1 MPKFADTR
9 LGYDF
14 LWESVK
20 VRRRPQVET
29 VARGIIADRARYEP
43 VAKATGVPWFWIAI
57 VHNRESNRDFKGV
70 LHNGQKI
77 IGTGKKTTLVPKGR
91 GPFATWED
99 AAIDALKLRKLEQ
112 VENWTIPRML
122 YEFEGYNGWGYF
134 GRINSPY
141 VWAATNHQQRGKY
154 VADGKFDPKHWD
166 NQLGAAAILKALDE
180 MGVVRPAAPAEAPK
194 PTPAPIPPQ
203 NPLMAFLAA
212 LFGAVA
218 RLFTKGK

>member
-1 MPKFADTR
+1 MPDFSEVMP
-9 LGYDF
+9 GYAN
-14 LWESVK
+14 LWQSVVVTK
-20 VRRRPQVET
+20 PHTVEV
-29 VARGIIADRARYEP
+29 VANGIIADRARYEP

-57 VHNRESNRDFKGV
+57 VHNRESNRDFRGV

-112 VENWTIPRML
+112 VDNWTIPRML

-134 GRINSPY
+134 GKINSPY
-141 VWAATNHQQRGKY
+141 VWAATNHQQPGKY
-154 VADGKFDPKHWD
+154 VADHKFDPKHWD

-180 MGVVRPAAPAEAPK
+180 MGVVRPAAPADGQK
-194 PTPAPIPPQ
+194 PTPAPNPQQ
-203 NPLMAFLAA
+203 NPFMAFLAA
-212 LFGAVA
+212 LFGVVA